1 MTNLLVLK
9 ERLKNFYGRNE
20 IYITPALKFILAFIS
35 LLLINSKLGY
45 MSRLNHLAIVMIISL
60 MCSFLPTNII
70 IVIAAVF
77 SLMHLYALS
86 LESAAVVLVIFLVL
100 FVLYFRFSPKDTVVV
115 LLTPVLFMLN
125 IPYVIPIT
133 MGLIGTP
140 ASIVSV
146 SSGVAIYYIFDHIT
160 TGVATL
166 NASESGD
173 AVAKFRFVIDG
184 ILDNKTMMVTI
195 AAFAVTLV
203 LVYFIRR
210 MSVDHSW
217 TLAIV
222 AGGMANVVILLI
234 GDLVFDT
241 NSSVLAAIFGTA
253 VSIGLAMVL
262 QFFVFNVDYSRTE
275 RVQFEDDEYYYYV
288 KAVPK
293 IALSTPEKRVKKI
306 NPQRTE
312 SNSSQRTGTN
322 TSQKTGTNTSKSAGT
337 NTNTSKSVETM
348 RTTNNIT
355 RREDILS
362 KK

>member
-1 MTNLLVLK
+1 M
-9 ERLKNFYGRNE
+9 
-20 IYITPALKFILAFIS
+20 
-35 LLLINSKLGY
+35 
-45 MSRLNHLAIVMIISL
+45 
-60 MCSFLPTNII
+60 
-70 IVIAAVF
+70 
-77 SLMHLYALS
+77 
-86 LESAAVVLVIFLVL
+86 
-100 FVLYFRFSPKDTVVV
+100 V

-210 MSVDHSW
+210 MSVDYSW

-234 GDLVFDT
+234 GDLVFNT

-312 SNSSQRTGTN
+312 SNSPQR
-322 TSQKTGTNTSKSAGT
+322 TGTNTSKSAGT